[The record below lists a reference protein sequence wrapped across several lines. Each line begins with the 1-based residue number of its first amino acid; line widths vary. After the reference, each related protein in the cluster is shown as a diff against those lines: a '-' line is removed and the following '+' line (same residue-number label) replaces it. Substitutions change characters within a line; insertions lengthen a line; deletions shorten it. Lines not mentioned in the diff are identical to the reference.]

1 MATPG
6 KPSYQQSAAHRVQK
20 QHPRQATKEIKDNQ
34 LRAAGLT
41 AEQERQL
48 KEIKRYDDVNRRSRE
63 NKTFFIYRN
72 QYDDPIETGYNYV
85 FFTAPELTLSSFGL
99 QGTST
104 TIREI
109 AEFNSDFLKLPAPGK
124 DSIYTQD
131 MVKNLTG
138 ENGTFIRMLTNRS
151 RSYPAASETLETI
164 DYAETWNNYKILL
177 GTTSKGSKVA
187 GSFEMSFMEDSQL
200 TISKFFHLWKSYI
213 EGVWYGDVISKYAA
227 IVDKTSNILSAT
239 GGLAIDYAA
248 SMYHFALSPDAQT
261 IRYYAKYTGIF
272 PTSSPWEIF
281 QGQDG
286 DAQIHHDVPVSF
298 AFSYKEVMNPAILRD
313 FNLLTGATSGATDL
327 VSALMSPKG
336 NNYPENSVNIGY
348 VNRDSEIGVIS
359 EPGRNGETVYKLM
372 IKEDLPTGVET
383 NLYVPPRSPIAAQ

>member
-1 MATPG
+1 MASPG
-6 KPSYQQSAAHRVQK
+6 KPSQQQSTAHRVQK
-20 QHPRQATKEIKDNQ
+20 QHPRQAAKEIKDNQ

-48 KEIKRYDDVNRRSRE
+48 KEIKRYDDANRRSRE

-151 RSYPAASETLETI
+151 RS
-164 DYAETWNNYKILL
+164 
-177 GTTSKGSKVA
+177 
-187 GSFEMSFMEDSQL
+187 
-200 TISKFFHLWKSYI
+200 
-213 EGVWYGDVISKYAA
+213 
-227 IVDKTSNILSAT
+227 
-239 GGLAIDYAA
+239 
-248 SMYHFALSPDAQT
+248 
-261 IRYYAKYTGIF
+261 
-272 PTSSPWEIF
+272 
-281 QGQDG
+281 
-286 DAQIHHDVPVSF
+286 
-298 AFSYKEVMNPAILRD
+298 
-313 FNLLTGATSGATDL
+313 
-327 VSALMSPKG
+327 
-336 NNYPENSVNIGY
+336 
-348 VNRDSEIGVIS
+348 
-359 EPGRNGETVYKLM
+359 
-372 IKEDLPTGVET
+372 
-383 NLYVPPRSPIAAQ
+383 